1 MSTPPNTTP
10 PNRTP
15 GITPASQRGSQTPSP
30 SRAMPSGPIGV
41 AGNQE
46 RYIALRSRVHQK
58 LLSALNMDAMK
69 AVNRDRLRSEVQ
81 RVVEGILREDRL
93 PVTMAE
99 RYRLV
104 EEILDEVF
112 GLGPLEPLLK
122 DPNISDI
129 LVNTHKHVFIEKHGK
144 LIETNIRFKDD
155 KHLLHVIEKIVNS
168 VGRRIDESVP
178 LVDARLADG
187 SRVNAII
194 PPLAVDGP
202 SLSIRRFGRKV
213 ISNED
218 MLVNKTMSPS
228 MMEFL
233 RACVQGRMNIVVSGG
248 TGSGKT
254 TFLNCLSRFI
264 PEDERVVTI
273 EDTAE
278 LQLQV
283 ENALSFETRPPNIE
297 GKGMV
302 TQRQL
307 LMTALRMRP
316 DRILLGEVRG
326 GEALDMLQAMGT
338 GVEGSMT
345 TVHANTPADA
355 FSRLET
361 MVMMA
366 KLDLPSKFVRQQ
378 MASVVHMLVQTARF
392 SDGTRKVTAIAE
404 VDGIANN
411 EFLVHT
417 VFEFHRTG
425 LRSDGHVEGIFRCL
439 GASAKLIERLR
450 LAGQT
455 LPEGL
460 LTPRDEVVV

>member
-1 MSTPPNTTP
+1 MSRDPVPRRTGPNAAAAGP
-10 PNRTP
+10 Q
-15 GITPASQRGSQTPSP
+15 ISQNS
-30 SRAMPSGPIGV
+30 
-41 AGNQE
+41 E
-46 RYIALRSRVHQK
+46 RYAGLKSRVHQK
-58 LLSALNMDAMK
+58 LLSTLNMDAVK
-69 AVNRDRLRSEVQ
+69 AGSRQELRREVQ
-81 RVVEGILREDRL
+81 GVLEKILREDHLPISMTERNRL
-93 PVTMAE
+93 A
-99 RYRLV
+99 

-122 DPNISDI
+122 DPTISDI
-129 LVNTHKHVFIEKHGK
+129 LVNTHKHVFIERYGK
-144 LIETNIRFKDD
+144 LLETPIRFQNDR
-155 KHLLHVIEKIVNS
+155 HLLHIIEKIVSS

-213 ISNED
+213 LTNDELLKNRTLTQPI
-218 MLVNKTMSPS
+218 MT
-228 MMEFL
+228 FL
-233 RACVQGRMNIVVSGG
+233 AACVEARLNMVISGG

-264 PEDERVVTI
+264 PEYERVVTI

-278 LQLQV
+278 LQLQLDDV
-283 ENALSFETRPPNIE
+283 VRMETRPPNIE
-297 GKGMV
+297 GKGAI

-307 LMTALRMRP
+307 LMTALRLRP
-316 DRILLGEVRG
+316 DRILLGEARG

-366 KLDLPSKFVRQQ
+366 KLDLPSRFIRQQ
-378 MASVVHMLVQTARF
+378 MASVVHLIVQTARL
-392 SDGTRKVTAIAE
+392 SDGTRKVMNLAE
-404 VDGIANN
+404 VTGLDDLEIKVRNI
-411 EFLVHT
+411 F
-417 VFEFHRTG
+417 VFEQTG
-425 LRSDGHVEGIFRCL
+425 VGDDGKVIGEFR
-439 GASAKLIERLR
+439 GSMPSPEFMERLR
-450 LAGQT
+450 LSGTPVSAD
-455 LPEGL
+455 LFEG
-460 LTPRDEVVV
+460 VVSIQ